1 MLRKELEPA
10 RKKLQMES
18 RYIDK
23 GRYDLDV
30 SCCLA
35 ISGDVSSCI
44 VFQLRIP
51 CEGYISSE
59 RYYGKSVPVD
69 EA

>member
-1 MLRKELEPA
+1 MRKELEPD

-23 GRYDLDV
+23 GRYDLYV

-44 VFQLRIP
+44 VFQLRIL
-51 CEGYISSE
+51 CGGYISSE
-59 RYYGKSVPVD
+59 RYYGKSVPDD